1 MNPPT
6 VTEPRSLPALL
17 IVMAGLL
24 TVLVPGCVA
33 PAPPT
38 GQARTPVVLT
48 NGVPVTNHVRAPKA
62 SVKPVTLAP
71 VVPTTNAVPPR
82 YPLITPL
89 DTVFG
94 RVVAVNSQARFVVV
108 DFSFNGL
115 PAADQRLEVFR
126 QGRRV
131 GEVRASIWAK
141 GGRMAADL
149 LDGEARVGDEV
160 RAE

>member
-6 VTEPRSLPALL
+6 VIEPRSFPTLL
-17 IVMAGLL
+17 LVIAGLL

-33 PAPPT
+33 PTPT
-38 GQARTPVVLT
+38 AGQARTPVVLT
-48 NGVPVTNHVRAPKA
+48 NGVPVTNHVRAPKT

-71 VVPTTNAVPPR
+71 AVPTRNAVPPR

-94 RVVAVNSQARFVVV
+94 RVVSVNPQARFVVV

-115 PAADQRLEVFR
+115 PAADQRLGVFR
-126 QGRRV
+126 QGQRV
-131 GEVRASIWAK
+131 GEVRVSIWAK